1 MVASWESLLTWSE
14 NAAVAR
20 RLQEDMN
27 ELKKSLLSFG
37 TQFHSFDS
45 EQSIK
50 EAIEDLKVRIALKL
64 FIDKLKT

>member
-1 MVASWESLLTWSE
+1 M
-14 NAAVAR
+14 AR

-27 ELKKSLLSFG
+27 ELKKSLISFG

-50 EAIEDLKVRIALKL
+50 EAIEDLKVRESLKS
-64 FIDKLKT
+64 FRLKIVLTSKHFTF

>member
-1 MVASWESLLTWSE
+1 M
-14 NAAVAR
+14 AR

-64 FIDKLKT
+64 FIDKLIT